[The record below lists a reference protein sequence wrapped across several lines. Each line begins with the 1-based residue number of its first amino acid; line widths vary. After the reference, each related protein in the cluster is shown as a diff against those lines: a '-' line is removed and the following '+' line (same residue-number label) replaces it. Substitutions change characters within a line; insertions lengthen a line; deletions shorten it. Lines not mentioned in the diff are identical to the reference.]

1 MEAQVR
7 ALTMATTLTS
17 TSSTTLT
24 RIAWASF
31 PRWGSTVSVDVVVTL
46 SSATSFDV
54 LLTADGTQIDLK
66 TITASGT
73 VTVSGFLLPAWAF
86 GARKVVEVLVK
97 VNSGSPSVA
106 GTLRELAC
114 QLLEAE
120 WSDGQ
125 QIDDLFLVLPKE
137 PQDLWAVRAI
147 KEIFGVSIIWKT
159 DGGWD
164 GLSVDAAL
172 GRWRGRTRNEV
183 LRQAEGSPRSPET
196 SSREPSRT

>member
-1 MEAQVR
+1 MR

-24 RIAWASF
+24 RIAWTSF

-106 GTLRELAC
+106 G
-114 QLLEAE
+114 
-120 WSDGQ
+120 
-125 QIDDLFLVLPKE
+125 VN
-137 PQDLWAVRAI
+137 
-147 KEIFGVSIIWKT
+147 
-159 DGGWD
+159 
-164 GLSVDAAL
+164 AAH
-172 GRWRGRTRNEV
+172 R
-183 LRQAEGSPRSPET
+183 
-196 SSREPSRT
+196 

>member
-1 MEAQVR
+1 MLAAELYGNEREPHLDTIVCKGEQGLGLDMISAQE
-7 ALTMATTLTS
+7 
-17 TSSTTLT
+17 
-24 RIAWASF
+24 
-31 PRWGSTVSVDVVVTL
+31 
-46 SSATSFDV
+46 
-54 LLTADGTQIDLK
+54 DGTY
-66 TITASGT
+66 
-73 VTVSGFLLPAWAF
+73 
-86 GARKVVEVLVK
+86 
-97 VNSGSPSVA
+97 

-172 GRWRGRTRNEV
+172 GR
-183 LRQAEGSPRSPET
+183 
-196 SSREPSRT
+196 